1 MDTAIYLVT
10 ALITVVWAVWTY
22 LLWADRAG
30 LPEESGLRFLMIVGP
45 TVFFIITALAGW
57 EKTLYLR
64 LDIIGILALDAVTLV
79 SLAFLIVVY
88 YILHRRSS
96 GGYRLALIFYFI
108 AGAFIAA
115 LSHLLKYSP
124 SMLLLLYGWVNE
136 LAEMEFF
143 KFAWVGLDTGAAE
156 SDLVGMLNRI
166 VIAVFSYIP
175 IAMVRFVYN
184 NHQRKRFEQ
193 QIEELRGRLE
203 ELERRGG

>member
-30 LPEESGLRFLMIVGP
+30 LPEESGLRFLLIVGP

-64 LDIIGILALDAVTLV
+64 LDIIGILALDAVTLI
-79 SLAFLIVVY
+79 SLVFLVVVY
-88 YILHRRSS
+88 YVLRRRTS

-108 AGAFIAA
+108 AGAFITA
-115 LSHLLKYSP
+115 LSHLLKYST

-136 LAEMEFF
+136 LAELEFF
-143 KFAWVGLDTGAAE
+143 KFAWVGLETAGGD
-156 SDLVGMLNRI
+156 SDLVGVLNR
-166 VIAVFSYIP
+166 VLIAVFSYIP
-175 IAMVRFVYN
+175 IAMVRFIYN
-184 NHQRKRFEQ
+184 NHQRKKFEQ
-193 QIEELRGRLE
+193 QIDELRSRLE
-203 ELERRGG
+203 ELERRDG